1 MTRINDI
8 IDTYNELLLNRDFI
22 CRISKFESKYI
33 DEFIMFLAINKHYN
47 FKNNNC
53 PYYELNEIMKEIPQ
67 EILYNVRQF
76 KPLYSYFLQDVY
88 DILFLR
94 IFGHIVKSTKIK
106 VVQLNIKININII
119 QFEIDSNK
127 TIQELMDLI
136 AEYYNFRS
144 TNLIIKKNNIEL
156 DKKKYIIESNLN
168 EKSNLILYFNQSSG

>member
-1 MTRINDI
+1 MKIINDI
-8 IDTYNELLLNRDFI
+8 YKTYNELLLNRVYL
-22 CRISKFESKYI
+22 CNISNFENIYI
-33 DEFIMFLAINKHYN
+33 DEFIMFLAIYKHYN
-47 FKNNNC
+47 FKNNGC
-53 PYYELNEIMKEIPQ
+53 PYYDLNEIAKNIPQ
-67 EILYNVRQF
+67 ELFNDFVPF

-106 VVQLNIKININII
+106 VVQLNIKININKIR
-119 QFEIDSNK
+119 FEIDSNK

-144 TNLIIKKNNIEL
+144 TNLIIKKNNIVL

-168 EKSNLILYFNQSSG
+168 EKSNLILYFNQIG

>member
-1 MTRINDI
+1 MKIINDI
-8 IDTYNELLLNRDFI
+8 YKTYNELLLNRVYL
-22 CRISKFESKYI
+22 CNISNFENIYI
-33 DEFIMFLAINKHYN
+33 DEFIMFLAIYKHYN
-47 FKNNNC
+47 FKNNGC
-53 PYYELNEIMKEIPQ
+53 PYYDLNEIAKNIPQ
-67 EILYNVRQF
+67 ELFNDFVPF
-76 KPLYSYFLQDVY
+76 KPSYSYFLQDVY

-106 VVQLNIKININII
+106 VVQLNIKININKIR
-119 QFEIDSNK
+119 FEIDSNK

-168 EKSNLILYFNQSSG
+168 EKSNLILYFNQIG